1 MQKPWE
7 GRFKERTEEFV
18 ERFTQSVS
26 FDKELAP
33 WDIRQS
39 IAHVK
44 TLLKAGLLKEEEA
57 QRLIEGLEAI
67 KKEILEGSFEFKE
80 ELEDVHMNI
89 EAELINRLGDLGGK
103 LHTSILFKR
112 SSLAVPPKVFLLSAT
127 FSALKISSTSSS

>member
-1 MQKPWE
+1 MHKPWE

-33 WDIRQS
+33 WDIKQN

-57 QRLIEGLEAI
+57 QRLVEELEAI
-67 KKEILEGSFEFKE
+67 GREALEGSFEFKE
-80 ELEDVHMNI
+80 GLED
-89 EAELINRLGDLGGK
+89 
-103 LHTSILFKR
+103 
-112 SSLAVPPKVFLLSAT
+112 
-127 FSALKISSTSSS
+127 

>member
-103 LHTSILFKR
+103 LHTAR
-112 SSLAVPPKVFLLSAT
+112 SRNDQVAT
-127 FSALKISSTSSS
+127 DEKPLWRL